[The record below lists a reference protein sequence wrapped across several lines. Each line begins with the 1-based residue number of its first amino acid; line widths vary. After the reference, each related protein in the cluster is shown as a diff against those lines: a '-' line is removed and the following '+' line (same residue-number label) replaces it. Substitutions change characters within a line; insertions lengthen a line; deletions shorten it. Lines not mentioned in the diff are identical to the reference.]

1 MGSPKKVLDKEKIK
15 NYLSVGYSLKSIF
28 NNLCLQFDDMESLQI
43 FKEFESGSTENQIIK
58 KFFDI

>member
-15 NYLSVGYSLKSIF
+15 NYLLAGYSLKSIF
-28 NNLCLQFDDMESLQI
+28 NNLCLQFDDIESLQI

>member
-15 NYLSVGYSLKSIF
+15 NYLSAGHSLKSIF

-43 FKEFESGSTENQIIK
+43 FKEFESGSTENQIIE

>member
-15 NYLSVGYSLKSIF
+15 NYLSAGHSLKSIF

-43 FKEFESGSTENQIIK
+43 FKEFESGSTENQIMK